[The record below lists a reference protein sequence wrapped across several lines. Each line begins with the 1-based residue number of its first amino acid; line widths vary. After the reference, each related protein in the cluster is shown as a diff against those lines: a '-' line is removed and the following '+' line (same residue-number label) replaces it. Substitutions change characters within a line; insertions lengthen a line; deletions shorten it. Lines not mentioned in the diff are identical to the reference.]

1 MIDLDEN
8 KKGITEF
15 INNSISRFQTEYG
28 LPTSIGI
35 YCCPWSGWITTNF
48 NIKTKLTETENN
60 CPDFDFVEYDY
71 MEIPEWEDEYES
83 ENPEFKTSGLV
94 KRVNHYL
101 GDEVFNKIIFDYL
114 KPIVAEIKEQKDSIF
129 LIQMLDS
136 NFEIVL

>member
-94 KRVNHYL
+94 KRVNLDL

>member
-94 KRVNHYL
+94 KRVNHDL

-114 KPIVAEIKEQKDSIF
+114 KPIVAEIKEQKDLIF

>member
-1 MIDLDEN
+1 MIIW
-8 KKGITEF
+8 K
-15 INNSISRFQTEYG
+15 Y
-28 LPTSIGI
+28 
-35 YCCPWSGWITTNF
+35 Y
-48 NIKTKLTETENN
+48 
-60 CPDFDFVEYDY
+60 
-71 MEIPEWEDEYES
+71 EWEDEYES

-94 KRVNHYL
+94 KRVNHDL

>member
-71 MEIPEWEDEYES
+71 MEMPEWEDEYES

-94 KRVNHYL
+94 KRVNHDL

-114 KPIVAEIKEQKDSIF
+114 KSIVAEIKEQKDLIF